1 MSDAPAEPDASSS
14 VSLWFADLK
23 AGDQRAAD
31 QLWDR
36 YFKRLVGL
44 ARARLGEMP
53 RRAVDE
59 EDVAVSVFQ
68 SLCHRAEAGQ
78 FDAVRDRDDL
88 WRLIATITA
97 RKAIDQ
103 QRAHLAQKRGG
114 GDLRGES
121 IVMKRADDSFA
132 GGGSGMDAFA
142 GDEPTPVFLAQMT
155 EEVERL
161 LEKLGDDT
169 LRNVARWKMDG
180 LENEEIAQKLGRTE
194 RSVRRKLE
202 LIRVE
207 WEAVMRE
214 GD

>member
-1 MSDAPAEPDASSS
+1 
-14 VSLWFADLK
+14 
-23 AGDQRAAD
+23 
-31 QLWDR
+31 
-36 YFKRLVGL
+36 
-44 ARARLGEMP
+44 
-53 RRAVDE
+53 
-59 EDVAVSVFQ
+59 
-68 SLCHRAEAGQ
+68 
-78 FDAVRDRDDL
+78 
-88 WRLIATITA
+88 
-97 RKAIDQ
+97 
-103 QRAHLAQKRGG
+103 
-114 GDLRGES
+114 
-121 IVMKRADDSFA
+121 
-132 GGGSGMDAFA
+132 MDAFA